1 MKRANKNS
9 NNLHSCNFCNSCNYC
24 DFCNSCNYCDSCN
37 SCDFCNSCYYCGA
50 CYYSKN
56 LKMTEHNIF
65 CYGENSNEDG
75 FQQPRYRAFNKEV
88 GKDRYYEIK
97 KLIKNDILKGLKLEL
112 KKNTW
117 KVEWKKVS
125 KEK

>member
-1 MKRANKNS
+1 MKRTNKNS
-9 NNLHSCNFCNSCNYC
+9 SNLHSCNYCYSCDLCNYC
-24 DFCNSCNYCDSCN
+24 YYCYYCYYYYSFYYCYYCN
-37 SCDFCNSCYYCGA
+37 SCD
-50 CYYSKN
+50 YSIN
-56 LKMTEHNIF
+56 LKMTERNIF

-97 KLIKNDILKGLKLEL
+97 KLIKDDILKGLKLEL